1 MTNLEWMKSPLISDI
16 SKEKLEFLQKLVF
29 ESENLTT
36 KERMPFFLALAN
48 RSKQANIQ
56 FTEDEV
62 ARIINTLKEFSSPNE
77 VAKMDQALKM
87 FHSKSNKK

>member
-16 SKEKLEFLQKLVF
+16 SKEKLDFLQKLVF

-36 KERMPFFLALAN
+36 KERMPFFLALAS

-56 FTEDEV
+56 FTQDEV
-62 ARIINTLKEFSSPNE
+62 SRIINTLKEFSSPNE
-77 VAKMDQALKM
+77 VSKMDQALKM
-87 FHSKSNKK
+87 FHSKNTKK